1 MMLGQLTPSK
11 KDEKQQPLARLRG
24 ELGSLV
30 DRFFGRGRRP
40 ARTGDNW
47 DLLGVGFG
55 ELEVED
61 RDAEI
66 VVRAELPGFEPEEVT
81 AEISGQLLTIQAEK
95 EQQANDGGGAQR
107 AYRYF
112 YESLLLPEGIRPDD
126 IQARLHSGVLE
137 VHVPKTEAAH
147 SRRIAVQA

>member
-1 MMLGQLTPSK
+1 MAGQLTLSQ

-40 ARTGDNW
+40 ARTEDNW

-66 VVRAELPGFEPEEVT
+66 VVRAELPGFEPGEIT

-95 EQQANDGGGAQR
+95 EQQSNNGGDAQR

-112 YESLLLPEGIRPDD
+112 HESLLLPEGIKVDN
-126 IQARLHSGVLE
+126 IQAKLHSGVLE
-137 VHVPKTEAAH
+137 VHVPKAEVAQ

>member
-1 MMLGQLTPSK
+1 MLGQLTHSK
-11 KDEKQQPLARLRG
+11 KVTQQPLARLRG

-30 DRFFGRGRRP
+30 DRFFGRGRQP
-40 ARTGDNW
+40 ARTEDNW
-47 DLLGVGFG
+47 DLLGAGFG

-61 RDAEI
+61 RDTEI
-66 VVRAELPGFEPEEVT
+66 VVRAELPGFEPGEVT

-95 EQQANDGGGAQR
+95 EQQSKNGGGAQR

-112 YESLLLPEGIRPDD
+112 HESLLLPEGIKADD
-126 IQARLHSGVLE
+126 IQAKLRSGVLE
-137 VHVPKTEAAH
+137 VRVPKTEAAQ